1 MVKPLYALAMWGF
14 LGCLPAWCPAQDS
27 PSDTQAVLP
36 VSAFFADE
44 SCEVFRLSPDG
55 HLVAFLKFDGTT
67 SRLSVGDPRNLAD
80 TSTPVTGKEDGSV
93 FSFLWVDDSRIAF
106 TSRLPDQQTRIGCV
120 QLPDAR
126 SGKKRQGI
134 QVKKLSPE
142 ANTGQLSGI
151 LVRGKTNEIL
161 VSCPAEKGDG
171 VNDIF
176 AVDPSTGK
184 RELIHRNVESLPVWA
199 VSRNGKALV
208 GIRCLPDGQKELV
221 GVGSGKARV
230 LLTCR
235 ADESVNIASV
245 DPDGTVVY
253 IVTDQG
259 NDVQFTRLEEVNLNT
274 GKRTVVGE
282 DPLHDVDLCD
292 AFFDRETNRPLACRF
307 YRDISDYVWHSS
319 ELEER
324 YNEIKSRFPVGDIRL
339 QDSSRD
345 GKAWLISVANDTEP
359 DAEFF
364 YESATK
370 NLVRLDSRAIPIPAG
385 NLGRMKPVRYKA
397 RDNGMI
403 SAYLTMPAG
412 SAESHLPVVVFPH
425 GGPNKR
431 NYWGYD
437 ARVQFFASRGYA
449 VFQPNFRGSSGYG
462 KDFQNAGNAQW
473 GRGLMQDDIS
483 DGVEWLIE
491 NGIAD
496 PKRIAIV
503 GGSYGGFAALAGLAF
518 TPDLYACGVSLFAAS
533 NLPDFVRETPE
544 DWMPFFGDLA
554 AKVGNPSLPEDAR
567 RLARQSPVNFTHQI
581 KVPVMVYHGAKD
593 RLIRQSQADRFVSAC
608 RSSGVNV
615 DYLLSPSGGHGFTD
629 PLDEQAV
636 YIAIERFLSE
646 HIGGRR
652 QQDVPR
658 NVEDRLAELRLT
670 GDAALG
676 SRTGGLP
683 NAGRLPV
690 PRFPAKAK
698 VLGPSASSGNRD
710 GRPRSHHPKIPAS
723 TVSLHLRSRP
733 TTHLLSTFRYLPR
746 HADGCKSSA

>member
-1 MVKPLYALAMWGF
+1 M
-14 LGCLPAWCPAQDS
+14 
-27 PSDTQAVLP
+27 
-36 VSAFFADE
+36 
-44 SCEVFRLSPDG
+44 
-55 HLVAFLKFDGTT
+55 
-67 SRLSVGDPRNLAD
+67 
-80 TSTPVTGKEDGSV
+80 
-93 FSFLWVDDSRIAF
+93 
-106 TSRLPDQQTRIGCV
+106 
-120 QLPDAR
+120 
-126 SGKKRQGI
+126 
-134 QVKKLSPE
+134 
-142 ANTGQLSGI
+142 
-151 LVRGKTNEIL
+151 
-161 VSCPAEKGDG
+161 
-171 VNDIF
+171 
-176 AVDPSTGK
+176 
-184 RELIHRNVESLPVWA
+184 
-199 VSRNGKALV
+199 SRNGKALV

-221 GVGSGKARV
+221 GVGAGKARV
-230 LLTCR
+230 LMTCC
-235 ADESVNIASV
+235 AEESLNIASIS
-245 DPDGTVVY
+245 PDGTVVY
-253 IVTDQG
+253 VVTDQG
-259 NDVQFTRLEEVNLNT
+259 KDVQFTRLEEVNIDT

-282 DPLHDVDLCD
+282 DPLHAVDLCD
-292 AFFDRETNRPLACRF
+292 AVFDRTTNHPLACRF
-307 YRDISDYVWHSS
+307 YRDRSDYVWLSS
-319 ELEER
+319 ELEELF
-324 YNEIKSRFPVGDIRL
+324 NELKSRLPEGDIRF
-339 QDSSRD
+339 QDSSRA
-345 GKAWLISVANDTEP
+345 GKEWLISVVKDTEP
-359 DAEFF
+359 EAEFL

-370 NLVRLDSRAIPIPAG
+370 NLVRLDSRTTPIPAG
-385 NLGRMKPVRYKA
+385 NLGRMKPVQYKA
-397 RDNGMI
+397 RDKRMI

-449 VFQPNFRGSSGYG
+449 VFQPNFRGSSGHG

-473 GRGLMQDDIS
+473 GQGIMQDDIS
-483 DGVEWLIE
+483 DGVAWLIE

-533 NLPDFVRETPE
+533 NLPDFVRDIPE

-554 AKVGNPSLPEDAR
+554 VKVGNPSLPEDAR

-593 RLIRQSQADRFVSAC
+593 HLIRQSQADRFVSAC

-683 NAGRLPV
+683 KADRVPV

-698 VLGPSASSGNRD
+698 VLRHSAFSGNWD
-710 GRPRSHHPKIPAS
+710 GRPHS
-723 TVSLHLRSRP
+723 T
-733 TTHLLSTFRYLPR
+733 TFRYLSR
-746 HADGCKSSA
+746 HVGECKTSA